1 VGRFNNLSILKKG
14 ENMKLIEVTNN
25 TAQTVATGQPL
36 VLGNI
41 SRRVGCFTDYSAPGT
56 ILTVRESGY
65 YDVMLKV
72 NAEGTAAAQVVQ
84 VTIYVDGVAIPET
97 LASHVAT
104 AVGDSETLNTNKIIR
119 IFACSDATISVI
131 NTGVADTVYDALVLD
146 ILKVV

>member
-1 VGRFNNLSILKKG
+1 
-14 ENMKLIEVTNN
+14 MKLIEVTNN
-25 TAQTVATGQPL
+25 VAQTVSAGDPL

-41 SRRVGCFTDYSAPGT
+41 SRRVGLFTDYSAPGT
-56 ILTVRESGY
+56 ILTIRECGY
-65 YDVMLKV
+65 YDIVFKV

-119 IFACSDATISVI
+119 VFACSDATISVV
-131 NTGVADTVYDALVLD
+131 NTGVTDTVYNNIVLD
-146 ILKVV
+146 VVKVV